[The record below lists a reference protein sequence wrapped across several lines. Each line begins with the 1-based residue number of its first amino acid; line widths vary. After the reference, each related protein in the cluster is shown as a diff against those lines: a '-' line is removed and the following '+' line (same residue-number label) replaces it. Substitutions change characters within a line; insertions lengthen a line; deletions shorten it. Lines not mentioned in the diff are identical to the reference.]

1 MTCADISN
9 EGYIY
14 NPPSEDK
21 GLMLRVAVGCSH
33 NACTFCGMY
42 RNVKFRVRPL
52 DQLLPLIAEAKERTP
67 NLRRVF
73 LGDGNALAAPTNEL
87 LPILQRLK
95 SAFPTLSTISCAARA
110 SDLLE
115 KTPADLALLRS
126 KGLSLIYL
134 GVESGDDEV
143 LRRINKGVTADEIKK
158 AGHAADAAGIEL
170 STMIILG
177 LGGKELTEEHA
188 IHTAD
193 ILNALSPSMLGIMTL
208 LPRAGTPLERQ
219 IEVGQFQRLSRQETL
234 QELLTLLT
242 RLNLPRPSILRASHI
257 YNFVNLAGTL
267 PEDKETLLAQ
277 VRQSLE
283 QEPTIEKELTYKN
296 YGIF

>member
-73 LGDGNALAAPTNEL
+73 IGDGNALAAPTNEL

-95 SAFPTLSTISCAARA
+95 STFPTLSTISCAARA
-110 SDLLE
+110 SDFLE
-115 KTPADLALLRS
+115 KTAADLDLLGS

-143 LRRINKGVTADEIKK
+143 LRRINKGVTVADIKK
-158 AGHAADAAGIEL
+158 AGQAADAAGIEL

>member
-73 LGDGNALAAPTNEL
+73 LGDGNALTAPTDEL

-95 SAFPTLSTISCAARA
+95 STFPTLNSISCAARA

-115 KTPADLALLRS
+115 KTPADLALLSS

-143 LRRINKGVTADEIKK
+143 LRRINKGVTVADIKK
-158 AGHAADAAGIEL
+158 AGQAADAAGIEL

-193 ILNALSPSMLGIMTL
+193 ILNDLSPSMLGIMTL

>member
-73 LGDGNALAAPTNEL
+73 LGDGNALTAPTDEL

-95 SAFPTLSTISCAARA
+95 STFPTLGTISCAARA

-143 LRRINKGVTADEIKK
+143 LRRIDKGVTADEIKN
-158 AGHAADAAGIEL
+158 AGQAADAAGIEL

>member
-73 LGDGNALAAPTNEL
+73 LGDGNALTAPTDEL

-95 SAFPTLSTISCAARA
+95 STFPTLGTISCAARA

-143 LRRINKGVTADEIKK
+143 LRRINKGVTVADIKK
-158 AGHAADAAGIEL
+158 AGQAADAAGIEL

-283 QEPTIEKELTYKN
+283 QEPTIKKELTYKN

>member
-1 MTCADISN
+1 MTCADISY
-9 EGYIY
+9 EGYSY
-14 NPPSEDK
+14 SPPSEDK
-21 GLMLRVAVGCSH
+21 GLVLRVAAGCSH

-42 RNVKFRVRPL
+42 RNVRFRVKPL
-52 DQLLPLIAEAKERTP
+52 EELLPLIAEAKERTP

-73 LGDGNALAAPTNEL
+73 LGDGNALAAPINEL
-87 LPILQRLK
+87 LPILQRLR
-95 SAFPTLSTISCAARA
+95 STFLTLNTISCAARA

-126 KGLSLIYL
+126 SGLSLIYL

-143 LRRINKGVTADEIKK
+143 LHRINKGVTANDVIK
-158 AGHAADAAGIEL
+158 AGQAADKAGIEL

-177 LGGKELTEEHA
+177 LGGKELTEAHA

-193 ILNALSPSMLGIMTL
+193 ILNDLSPAMLGIMTL

-219 IEVGQFQRLSRQETL
+219 ISVGQFQRLNRQETL
-234 QELLTLLT
+234 RELLNLLT
-242 RLNLPRPSILRASHI
+242 RLDFHRPSILRASHT
-257 YNFVNLAGTL
+257 YNYVDLAGTL
-267 PEDKETLLAQ
+267 PEDKESLLAQ
-277 VRQSLE
+277 VRQRLE
-283 QEPTIEKELTYKN
+283 EEPTTEKELIYKN

>member
-73 LGDGNALAAPTNEL
+73 LGDGNALTAPTDEL

-95 SAFPTLSTISCAARA
+95 STFPTLNSISCAARA

-115 KTPADLALLRS
+115 KTPADLALLSS

-143 LRRINKGVTADEIKK
+143 LRRINKGVTADEIKN
-158 AGHAADAAGIEL
+158 AGQAADAAGIEL

-208 LPRAGTPLERQ
+208 LPRAGTPLERL

>member
-73 LGDGNALAAPTNEL
+73 LGDGNALTAPTDEL

-95 SAFPTLSTISCAARA
+95 STFPTLNSISCAARA

-115 KTPADLALLRS
+115 KTPADLALLSS

-143 LRRINKGVTADEIKK
+143 LRRINKGVTVADIKK
-158 AGHAADAAGIEL
+158 AGQAADAAGIEL

>member
-73 LGDGNALAAPTNEL
+73 LGDGNALTAPTDEL

-95 SAFPTLSTISCAARA
+95 STFPTLGTISCAARA

-115 KTPADLALLRS
+115 KTPADLALLSS

>member
-73 LGDGNALAAPTNEL
+73 LGDGNALTAPTDEL

-95 SAFPTLSTISCAARA
+95 STFPTLNSISCAARA

-115 KTPADLALLRS
+115 KTPADLALLSS

-143 LRRINKGVTADEIKK
+143 LRRINKGVTADEIKN
-158 AGHAADAAGIEL
+158 AGQAADAAGIEL

>member
-73 LGDGNALAAPTNEL
+73 LGDGNALTAPTDEL

-95 SAFPTLSTISCAARA
+95 STFPTLNSISCAARA

-115 KTPADLALLRS
+115 KTPADLALLSS

>member
-73 LGDGNALAAPTNEL
+73 LGDGNALTAPTDEL

-95 SAFPTLSTISCAARA
+95 STFPTLNSISCAARA

-115 KTPADLALLRS
+115 KTPADLALLSS

-143 LRRINKGVTADEIKK
+143 LRRINKGVTVADIKK
-158 AGHAADAAGIEL
+158 AGQAADAAGIEL

-208 LPRAGTPLERQ
+208 LPRAGTPLEQQ

>member
-73 LGDGNALAAPTNEL
+73 LGDGNALTAPTDEL

-95 SAFPTLSTISCAARA
+95 STFPTLGTISCAARA

>member
-9 EGYIY
+9 EGYVY

-21 GLMLRVAVGCSH
+21 GLVLRVAVGCSH

-73 LGDGNALAAPTNEL
+73 LGDGNALTAPTDEL

-95 SAFPTLSTISCAARA
+95 STFPTLGTISCAARA

-143 LRRINKGVTADEIKK
+143 LRRINKGVTVADIKK
-158 AGHAADAAGIEL
+158 AGQAADAAGIEL

-208 LPRAGTPLERQ
+208 LPRAGTPLEQQ

>member
-73 LGDGNALAAPTNEL
+73 LGDGNALTAPTDEL

-95 SAFPTLSTISCAARA
+95 STFPTLNSISCAARA

-115 KTPADLALLRS
+115 KTPADLALLSS

-143 LRRINKGVTADEIKK
+143 LRRINKGVTADEIKN
-158 AGHAADAAGIEL
+158 AGQAADAAGIEL

-193 ILNALSPSMLGIMTL
+193 ILNDLSPSMLGIMTL

>member
-73 LGDGNALAAPTNEL
+73 LGDGNALTAPTDEL

-95 SAFPTLSTISCAARA
+95 STFPTLGTISCAARA

-143 LRRINKGVTADEIKK
+143 LRRINKGVTADEIKN
-158 AGHAADAAGIEL
+158 AGQAADAAGIEL

-208 LPRAGTPLERQ
+208 LPRAGTPLEQQ

>member
-9 EGYIY
+9 EGYVY

-21 GLMLRVAVGCSH
+21 GLVLRVAVGCSH

-143 LRRINKGVTADEIKK
+143 LRRINKGVTVADIKK
-158 AGHAADAAGIEL
+158 AGQAADAAGIEL

>member
-143 LRRINKGVTADEIKK
+143 LRRINKGVTVADIKK
-158 AGHAADAAGIEL
+158 AGQAADAAGIEL

>member
-1 MTCADISN
+1 
-9 EGYIY
+9 
-14 NPPSEDK
+14 
-21 GLMLRVAVGCSH
+21 MLRVAVGCSH

-73 LGDGNALAAPTNEL
+73 LGDGNALTAPTDEL

-95 SAFPTLSTISCAARA
+95 STFPTVNAISCAARA

-115 KTPADLALLRS
+115 KTPADLALLSS

-143 LRRINKGVTADEIKK
+143 LRRINKGVTVADIKK
-158 AGHAADAAGIEL
+158 AGQAADAAGIEL

-193 ILNALSPSMLGIMTL
+193 ILNDLSPSMLGIMTL

>member
-73 LGDGNALAAPTNEL
+73 LGDGNALTAPTDEL

-95 SAFPTLSTISCAARA
+95 STFPTLGTISCAARA

-143 LRRINKGVTADEIKK
+143 LRRINKGVTADEIKN
-158 AGHAADAAGIEL
+158 AGQAADAAGIEL

-208 LPRAGTPLERQ
+208 LPRAGTPFEQQ
-219 IEVGQFQRLSRQETL
+219 IEAGQFERLSRQETL
-234 QELLTLLT
+234 QELMTLLN
-242 RLNLPRPSILRASHI
+242 RLELHRPSILRASHI
-257 YNFVNLAGTL
+257 YNYVDLAGTL
-267 PEDKETLLAQ
+267 PEDKESLLEQ
-277 VRQSLE
+277 VRQRLE
-283 QEPTIEKELTYKN
+283 EEPATEKVLTYKN

>member
-208 LPRAGTPLERQ
+208 LPRAGTPLEQQ

-242 RLNLPRPSILRASHI
+242 RLNLPRPSILRAS
-257 YNFVNLAGTL
+257 
-267 PEDKETLLAQ
+267 
-277 VRQSLE
+277 
-283 QEPTIEKELTYKN
+283 
-296 YGIF
+296 